1 MEMAKAFGLFPTIYQ
16 EYSKKQVDS
25 KYLFSIDIMVS
36 YINNKCTYSTNL
48 YTHISENFHSQDSF
62 ALLTTIIQFTFIQ
75 HNILSLFFHHL
86 EEVWGCNITIHV
98 FVPCCLN
105 FLFQDCVFSLDI
117 TLQVVGTYT
126 VIYYI
131 SVLLKIRN

>member
-1 MEMAKAFGLFPTIYQ
+1 
-16 EYSKKQVDS
+16 
-25 KYLFSIDIMVS
+25 
-36 YINNKCTYSTNL
+36 
-48 YTHISENFHSQDSF
+48 
-62 ALLTTIIQFTFIQ
+62 
-75 HNILSLFFHHL
+75 
-86 EEVWGCNITIHV
+86 VWGCNITIHV

-105 FLFQDCVFSLDI
+105 FLFQDCVWFSLDI